1 MNELMFFKFTA
12 YTWLEKIQ
20 STRFLNLLTFYLPIY
35 CNNAIHIQLLMHN
48 QLPTFHITNYFF
60 LHLCRLNVSETSL
73 NCTFFVD
80 I

>member
-20 STRFLNLLTFYLPIY
+20 SNRFLNLLTFYLPIY

-60 LHLCRLNVSETSL
+60 CIYVLNVSETSL

>member
-60 LHLCRLNVSETSL
+60 CIYVGSTYQRLP
-73 NCTFFVD
+73 
-80 I
+80 